1 MNAGSEDRGEADVAE
16 MSEEASGAIRRRRQV
31 SVHSA
36 RVPLV
41 GSRRRQKQTQTR
53 NGRQRPQ
60 WRQERVRGLPVQL
73 WSCVVC
79 LVCW

>member
-41 GSRRRQKQTQTR
+41 GSRSGRRRLTKSTR
-53 NGRQRPQ
+53 ANT
-60 WRQERVRGLPVQL
+60 RGSRHQ
-73 WSCVVC
+73 
-79 LVCW
+79 

>member
-41 GSRRRQKQTQTR
+41 GSR
-53 NGRQRPQ
+53 NGRR
-60 WRQERVRGLPVQL
+60 RLKKSTHANTRGSRHQ
-73 WSCVVC
+73 
-79 LVCW
+79 